1 MLFFYSKSLLI
12 TKVFEFS
19 AVSFTKIK
27 FQLNLVKLSNSCT
40 FKLSIPELGKMS
52 CSSNSWN
59 VVNQQ
64 KPISKN
70 DLNHDVHA

>member
-1 MLFFYSKSLLI
+1 MKLF
-12 TKVFEFS
+12 
-19 AVSFTKIK
+19 
-27 FQLNLVKLSNSCT
+27 NSCM

-52 CSSNSWN
+52 CLSNSWN
-59 VVNQQ
+59 AVNQQ